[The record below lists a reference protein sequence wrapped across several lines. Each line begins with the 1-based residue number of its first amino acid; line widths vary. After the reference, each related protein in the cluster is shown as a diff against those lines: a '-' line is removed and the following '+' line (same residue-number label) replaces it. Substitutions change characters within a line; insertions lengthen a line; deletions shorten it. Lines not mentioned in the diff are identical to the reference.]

1 MENADKQFSSK
12 AKAEIEQKIKTET
25 KSLEKV
31 EKEHKELENAIQGY
45 DKFYK
50 DLEHFIIDN
59 MQDFSVS
66 EEDLPKYFRSNINEV
81 YQNYVQIRKDAYDEE
96 DELTQYINH
105 CIREVNK
112 NKRSLKFYKSQ
123 DEDSEFY
130 QDCLPLINIY
140 EKKIE
145 LYTDNQKMTREI
157 IEKLRKIADKLKN
170 WE

>member
-1 MENADKQFSSK
+1 M
-12 AKAEIEQKIKTET
+12 
-25 KSLEKV
+25 
-31 EKEHKELENAIQGY
+31 H
-45 DKFYK
+45 
-50 DLEHFIIDN
+50 
-59 MQDFSVS
+59 DFSVS

-145 LYTDNQKMTREI
+145 LYTDNQQMTREI